1 MKLPQIIGADLSK
14 KSIDFISHLS
24 QEHLKTENN
33 TRGYLDFI
41 RWLKKQK
48 INCSAVMIVMEHIG
62 LYSKQFEQFLHQ
74 KGLIFTKVSGL
85 AIKRSMGLVRGK
97 SDKLDAM
104 RIARYGH
111 EKFKDLIVVKPGNET
126 LERLKMLHSLRER
139 LVRNRAALITAVKEY
154 QLTCG
159 LKNSDIMIA
168 SQLQLIKGFTTQITK
183 IDSTMDDLIRSQP
196 ALKRNYDLL
205 QSVKGVGPVL
215 ALATII
221 KTSNF
226 SCFNDARKFACLC
239 GTAPFE
245 KTSGTSIRGK
255 TRVSHY
261 ADKRMKTLL
270 DLAAKSA
277 IQYDKELK
285 KYYINRT
292 HNGKSKM
299 STINVVRNKILGRM
313 FAVIKRQTPFIE
325 NYLQAA

>member
-1 MKLPQIIGADLSK
+1 MKFPQIIGADLSK
-14 KSIDFISHLS
+14 KSIDFINHLS
-24 QEHLKTENN
+24 QEYLKTENT
-33 TRGYLDFI
+33 TRGYLEFI
-41 RWLKKQK
+41 SWLNNKK
-48 INCSAVMIVMEHIG
+48 IDCSAVMIVMEHVG

-74 KGLIFTKVSGL
+74 KELAFTKVSGL

-97 SDKLDAM
+97 SDKLDAA
-104 RIARYGH
+104 RIARYGYQRL
-111 EKFKDLIVVKPGNET
+111 EDLIVTQPVNET

-139 LVRNRAALITAVKEY
+139 LVKHRAGLITAVKETR
-154 QLTCG
+154 QTCS

-168 SQLQLIKGFTTQITK
+168 SQLQLIKSFTTQITK
-183 IDSTMDDLIRSQP
+183 IETTMDELIKSQS
-196 ALKRNYDLL
+196 ALKTNYDLL

-215 ALATII
+215 ALATVI

-226 SCFNDARKFACLC
+226 SCFNNARKFACLC

-255 TRVSHY
+255 TRVSHL

-285 KYYINRT
+285 EYYIKRT
-292 HNGKSKM
+292 QNGKSKM